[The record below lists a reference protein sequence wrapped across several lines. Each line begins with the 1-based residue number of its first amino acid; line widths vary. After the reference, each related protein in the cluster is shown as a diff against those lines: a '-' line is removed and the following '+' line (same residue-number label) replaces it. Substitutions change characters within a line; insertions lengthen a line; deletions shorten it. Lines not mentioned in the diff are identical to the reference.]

1 MLSLQEYLYME
12 GRICD
17 HILHNILQEHEDC
30 MPVFYCQNKTETKYL
45 GVLDIINMYPTMN
58 HTRVA
63 FQFPE
68 KIFYC

>member
-45 GVLDIINMYPTMN
+45 GVLDIINM
-58 HTRVA
+58 
-63 FQFPE
+63 
-68 KIFYC
+68 